1 MSEISK
7 AYEPQS
13 VEDKWYD
20 FWLKH
25 GCFTA
30 DPNSAKPAYS
40 IVIPPP
46 NVTGM
51 LHMGHVLNNTIQD
64 ILSRKARM
72 DGKEVLWLPGT
83 DHAGIATQMM
93 VEKQLKK
100 EEKKSR
106 HDLGREEFLK
116 RVWAW
121 KEKHGDIIINQL
133 KKLGC
138 SCDWTRE
145 RFTMDP
151 EYSRC
156 VQKVFVDLYKK
167 GLIYRGKR
175 MVNWCPVSQTAL
187 SDEEV
192 EMKPQKGFMY
202 HFKVQVAESL
212 SGSSRG
218 NEAQTGKSETGNRKP
233 EISKSLLTSA
243 ATEKKEGGPGID
255 SEGRIWLTIATTRPE
270 TIPGDTAVAVNP
282 KDPRYAHL
290 IGKHIVRPLPAELPH
305 QQKLIPIIGDEHVD
319 FEFGTGVLKVTPAH
333 DKADFDI
340 GTRHKL
346 PLIEVINADG
356 SMNDLAGADLRGL
369 DRFKARK
376 IAVEKL
382 RELEML
388 VEEKPYEN
396 NVGFSQRAD
405 VPIEPRLS
413 EQWFLKYPAVEQ
425 SKACV
430 AQDGYV
436 AAPDLSKKAARI
448 IAATGKE
455 IPGKNIHELRKAALA
470 YARQHGIIGVPFK
483 NEDSGIT
490 IRIGRQSLSHA
501 FSHLGVANILAVV
514 VLPEL
519 IRTAVWI
526 SSEPHEPHNPMVK
539 RVHRLVAALSLA
551 GELYCVLIT
560 AKEFK
565 DGTVLY
571 DHRTKKITFGGKSL
585 EAHLPKEK
593 LDTQPAPNAEV
604 KIGDLLAGVNV
615 VKMRF
620 HPQRWAKVYDHWLTN
635 IQDWCISRQL
645 WWGHRIPVWTL
656 SVRSHSEV
664 MPELNLLSKLD
675 EYFKEFN
682 LSDQVFIKFHG
693 AHQEG
698 LQRYLSG
705 ELSSLEYVE
714 ICTLS
719 SDADHAVKL
728 LNNLEELGALRNFPL
743 NSAKLFPTRRAWEI
757 AKDVMENLIRDRVV
771 QDPDVLDTWFS
782 SWLWPFATMGW
793 PEQTDTLKKFYPTTD
808 LVTGPDIIFFWVA
821 RMIMAGYEF
830 MGDPKFGLP
839 DAMPFQN
846 VYFTGIIRDKQGRK
860 MSKTLGN
867 SPDPLVLI
875 EQYGADAL
883 RFGTMRSAPLGQD
896 VLFDEKDVELGR
908 NFCNKLWNAC
918 RFRQMVGGTGVTP
931 EQFEIQGEIEPKLL
945 TPDDKWILL
954 KLDAAIREV
963 TIALNEYKFSEATAA
978 LYRFFWNEYCDWY
991 VEASKAILR
1000 SVEELKGE
1008 NVEGADA
1015 STLQRFNA
1023 STAQKAN
1030 TLALIDFVLS
1040 HTIRLFHPFLPFIT
1054 EELWHGMGYATDM
1067 PDNQGGKTIMNAPWP
1082 MPFDEDFKGHYGLAE
1097 SDLEAT
1103 NVKYELVR
1111 NGRDLRRAGNIQAA
1125 KKVKYVF
1132 KPAQPLTPHDA
1143 EVIKLLLNAETLEVK
1158 ADYQPPKGTPNV
1170 ASKLGELFLPLE
1182 GLIDVAAEKVR
1193 LTKEVEK
1200 IQSEIVKVEQKLAN
1214 PNFTQK
1220 VPPAVLAEHEQR
1232 LVEWK
1237 TKLAHT
1243 QASLDAL
1250 G

>member
-1 MSEISK
+1 MSEIPK
-7 AYEPQS
+7 AYEPQA

-20 FWLKH
+20 FWQKQ

-30 DPNSAKPAYS
+30 DPKSAKPAYS

-83 DHAGIATQMM
+83 DHAGIATQVQ

-100 EEKKSR
+100 EEKKTR

-121 KEKHGDIIINQL
+121 KEEKGGIIINQL

-156 VQKVFVDLYKK
+156 VQKVFVELYKK

-192 EMKPQKGFMY
+192 EMKPQRGFMY
-202 HFKVQVAESL
+202 HFRVEAVEADGSPVKVVATPSSQPKVGATPPSPKPAAETASEGARAT
-212 SGSSRG
+212 SGDEGVAATKISG
-218 NEAQTGKSETGNRKP
+218 P
-233 EISKSLLTSA
+233 EIDA
-243 ATEKKEGGPGID
+243 Q
-255 SEGRIWLTIATTRPE
+255 GRVWLTIATTRPE

-290 IGKHIVRPLPAELPH
+290 IGKHIVRPLPAELPLA
-305 QQKLIPIIGDEHVD
+305 QKLIPIVGDEHVD

-340 GTRHKL
+340 GARHKL

-356 SMNDLAGADLRGL
+356 SMNTLAGGPLAGL

-376 IAVEKL
+376 VAVEIL
-382 RELEML
+382 TEQGVMIEA
-388 VEEKPYEN
+388 KPYEN

-413 EQWFLKYPAVEQ
+413 EQWFLKYPAVPE

-430 AQDGYV
+430 EQESDC
-436 AAPDLSKKAARI
+436 
-448 IAATGKE
+448 
-455 IPGKNIHELRKAALA
+455 
-470 YARQHGIIGVPFK
+470 
-483 NEDSGIT
+483 SG
-490 IRIGRQSLSHA
+490 
-501 FSHLGVANILAVV
+501 AV
-514 VLPEL
+514 
-519 IRTAVWI
+519 
-526 SSEPHEPHNPMVK
+526 S
-539 RVHRLVAALSLA
+539 
-551 GELYCVLIT
+551 
-560 AKEFK
+560 
-565 DGTVLY
+565 
-571 DHRTKKITFGGKSL
+571 
-585 EAHLPKEK
+585 
-593 LDTQPAPNAEV
+593 APNSGEGSAV
-604 KIGDLLAGVNV
+604 TDRRY
-615 VKMRF
+615 KMRF

-645 WWGHRIPVWTL
+645 WWGHRIPVWSGWADSTD
-656 SVRSHSEV
+656 VADIEGDEGQEAKEQRAKGFVEYDTQVPAADGTWKESHWTRAEWKSEKQQWFV
-664 MPELNLLSKLD
+664 WHCVQPGFPEV
-675 EYFKEFN
+675 EE
-682 LSDQVFIKFHG
+682 
-693 AHQEG
+693 
-698 LQRYLSG
+698 R
-705 ELSSLEYVE
+705 LSSVY
-714 ICTLS
+714 T
-719 SDADHAVKL
+719 
-728 LNNLEELGALRNFPL
+728 
-743 NSAKLFPTRRAWEI
+743 
-757 AKDVMENLIRDRVV
+757 

-793 PEQTDTLKKFYPTTD
+793 PEPTETLKKFYPTTD

-830 MGDPKFGLP
+830 MGDAKFALP

-875 EQYGADAL
+875 AQYGADAL

-918 RFRQMVGGTGVTP
+918 RFRQMVGGQGGGDASSLNRAEGGASTSGDGGVAATK
-931 EQFEIQGEIEPKLL
+931 FEIQGEIVRTLL

-963 TIALNEYKFSEATAA
+963 SIALNEYKFSEATAA

-991 VEASKAILR
+991 VEASKA
-1000 SVEELKGE
+1000 VFF
-1008 NVEGADA
+1008 GADDK
-1015 STLQRFNA
+1015 
-1023 STAQKAN
+1023 QKAN
-1030 TLALIDFVLS
+1030 TLAVIDFVLS
-1040 HTIRLFHPFLPFIT
+1040 HMLRMFHPFLPFIT
-1054 EELWHGMGYATDM
+1054 EELWHGMGYSTDM
-1067 PDNQGGKTIMNAPWP
+1067 PEGQGGKTIMNAPWP
-1082 MPFDEDFKGHYGLAE
+1082 MPLGDDEKGEWGL
-1097 SDLEAT
+1097 DDCYLEVVNT
-1103 NVKYELVR
+1103 KFELVVQGR
-1111 NGRDLRRAGNIQAA
+1111 NLRRAGNIQAG

-1132 KPAQPLTPHDA
+1132 KPSQLLTPHDA
-1143 EVIKLLLNAETLEVK
+1143 EVIKLLLNAESLQVDQNYV
-1158 ADYQPPKGTPNV
+1158 APKGTPSV
-1170 ASKLGELFLPLE
+1170 QSPIGELLLPLE
-1182 GLIDVAAEKVR
+1182 GLIDVAAEKTR
-1193 LTKEVEK
+1193 LAKEVEK
-1200 IQSEIVKVEQKLAN
+1200 DKAEIAKVEAKLAN
-1214 PNFTQK
+1214 PNFTTK
-1220 VPPAVLAEHEQR
+1220 VPAAVLAEHEQR

-1237 TKLAHT
+1237 AKLSRD
-1243 QASLDAL
+1243 QAAWEAL